1 MQKYILYSILAI
13 FAFST
18 ASFGGDEDE
27 EDRHPNVLI
36 RQEEI
41 PWDLLLKVGRPG
53 GLSPQTHQEPDS
65 KYDRSNPSCTRGK
78 TFYIPEKKFHKLF
91 LKTIPKSH

>member
-1 MQKYILYSILAI
+1 MQKYILYFFLTI

-27 EDRHPNVLI
+27 EDKHPNVLI
-36 RQEEI
+36 RQGEI
-41 PWDLLLKVGRPG
+41 PWDLLLTVGRPG

-65 KYDRSNPSCTRGK
+65 KYDHSNPSCTRGK
-78 TFYIPEKKFHKLF
+78 TFYIPEKKLRELF
-91 LKTIPKSH
+91 SKPIPESH